1 MNIYEKLAHARVDLQ
16 KTGLRKGGKNAF
28 AKYDY
33 FELGDFLPTI
43 NLLMV
48 QYKMLGVVSFGTELV
63 TLTIYDAEK
72 PEDKIEF
79 TCPRGSADLKGC
91 HEVQNNGAVYTYD
104 RRYLYVAA
112 FEIVE
117 GDVLDTVTGKPN
129 KQTDDDPLGTGDVKH
144 LPPRGEKCQG
154 CGAVL
159 TTAQVTLAKKYAKDY
174 GGRLLCADCRAKEDL
189 GE

>member
-16 KTGLRKGGKNAF
+16 KTGLKKGGKNAF

-33 FELGDFLPTI
+33 FELGDFLPNI

-48 QYKMLGVVSFGTELV
+48 QYKMLGVVSFGTELA

-79 TCPRGSADLKGC
+79 TCPLGTADLTGC
-91 HEVQNNGAVYTYD
+91 HDVQNNGAVQTYD

-117 GDVLDTVTGKPN
+117 GDALDASTGKPN
-129 KQTDDDPLGTGDVKH
+129 KQTDDDPLGLGVPA
-144 LPPRGEKCQG
+144 PPREDICQS
-154 CGAVL
+154 CGARM
-159 TTAQVTLAKKYAKDY
+159 TNAQVLLAKKYAKDY
-174 GGRLLCADCRAKEDL
+174 KGLLLCADCRAKEDL
-189 GE
+189 GAE

>member
-48 QYKMLGVVSFGTELV
+48 QYKMLGVVSFGTELA

-79 TCPRGSADLKGC
+79 TCPLGAADLKGC
-91 HEVQNNGAVYTYD
+91 HDVQNNGAVQTYD

-117 GDVLDTVTGKPN
+117 GDVLDTVTGK

-144 LPPRGEKCQG
+144 LPQRGDVCEV
-154 CGAVL
+154 CGATL
-159 TTAQVTLAKKYAKDY
+159 TAAQKALSQQKYKK
-174 GGRLLCADCRAKEDL
+174 LLCPACQAKE
-189 GE
+189 GNNAE